1 MLEMLKLYQSVRA
14 VPDAAK
20 KEIKGGR
27 MNGKTDINPMWR
39 IEKLTEMFGP
49 CGIGWKYVITKQW
62 TEHGADGTIAAY
74 VNIDLFYKWND
85 AWSDAVPG
93 TGGNMFVAK
102 ESSGLY
108 TSDECYKMA
117 LTDAISVSC
126 KAIGMGADVYWS
138 SGRTKYDGNEQP
150 SSPATSQQTTQ
161 RGGISEKQVKRLYA
175 IAGKADIDPTAVL
188 KVIVHD
194 YKKTNVEDLTRE
206 EYDDICGRL
215 EAKA

>member
-1 MLEMLKLYQSVRA
+1 MAEYTAPNLMLYDIFKA
-14 VPDAAK
+14 VPDNAK
-20 KEIKGGR
+20 KPITGGR

-39 IEKLTEMFGP
+39 IQKLTEQFGP
-49 CGIGWKYVITKQW
+49 CGVGWKYTINQERLEK
-62 TEHGADGTIAAY
+62 GSDGTIAAF
-74 VNIDLFYKWND
+74 VMIDLYYRWNGE
-85 AWSDAVPG
+85 WSDAVPG

-102 ESSGLY
+102 ESNGLY
-108 TSDECYKMA
+108 TSDECFKMA
-117 LTDAISVSC
+117 LTDAISVAC
-126 KAIGMGADVYWS
+126 KALGIGADVYWNT
-138 SGRTKYDGNEQP
+138 SGTKYDKPQGEAQP
-150 SSPATSQQTTQ
+150 TTQ

-194 YKKTNVEDLTRE
+194 YKKTKVEDLTRE